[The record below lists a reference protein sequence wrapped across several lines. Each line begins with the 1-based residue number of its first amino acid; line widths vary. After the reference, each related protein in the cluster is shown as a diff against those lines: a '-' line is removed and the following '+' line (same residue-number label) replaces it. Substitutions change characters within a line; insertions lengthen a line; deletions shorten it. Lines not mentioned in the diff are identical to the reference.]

1 MVFQYHALLYWLY
14 KRELQL
20 IGLCWSPHADCKRRK
35 YKSGTIA
42 NRSYLSSTMG
52 FAFLLTNKIN
62 FFFTIFQ
69 FEAVLI
75 IEFRK
80 VKGKGKP
87 TFNVLLITDRIF
99 MHLYDKG
106 KTNGWFCLLIRRV
119 LLKIS
124 LQSFLNFN
132 WIERF
137 LYLISIKC

>member
-1 MVFQYHALLYWLY
+1 
-14 KRELQL
+14 
-20 IGLCWSPHADCKRRK
+20 
-35 YKSGTIA
+35 
-42 NRSYLSSTMG
+42 MG

-106 KTNGWFCLLIRRV
+106 NKWMV
-119 LLKIS
+119 LFID
-124 LQSFLNFN
+124 
-132 WIERF
+132 
-137 LYLISIKC
+137 

>member
-52 FAFLLTNKIN
+52 FAFFLTNKIN

>member
-1 MVFQYHALLYWLY
+1 
-14 KRELQL
+14 
-20 IGLCWSPHADCKRRK
+20 
-35 YKSGTIA
+35 
-42 NRSYLSSTMG
+42 MG

-80 VKGKGKP
+80 FEGKGKP
-87 TFNVLLITDRIF
+87 SFNVLLIIDHIF
-99 MHLYDKG
+99 IHLYDEG

-119 LLKIS
+119 LLEIS

-132 WIERF
+132 
-137 LYLISIKC
+137 